1 MPVIAGAAA
10 MLRLHASHAAD
21 EAAGDIDAV
30 FEVDHIR
37 VGLSDLAH
45 GIGVDHVR
53 SVCVI
58 DPLSLGLPNDC
69 GEERLLTQEL
79 LPARATR

>member
-1 MPVIAGAAA
+1 
-10 MLRLHASHAAD
+10 MLRLHAPHAAD
-21 EAAGDIDAV
+21 EAAADTNAV

-45 GIGVDHVR
+45 GIGVSHPR

-58 DPLSLGLPNDC
+58 DAVSLRLPNDC
-69 GEERLLTQEL
+69 GGER
-79 LPARATR
+79 